1 MGHTIGTLIID
12 GLIILAIIFL
22 LLGFVL
28 PLFDGVFDGIFG
40 VFDSDIVD
48 VLFQFALLVGLFLAV
63 GLLLAVVLAF
73 STKR

>member
-22 LLGFVL
+22 LMGFVL
-28 PLFDGVFDGIFG
+28 PLFDGVFDGIFE

-48 VLFQFALLVGLFLAV
+48 VLFKFLLILGLFLAV
-63 GLLLAVVLAF
+63 GLLLAMVLAF
-73 STKR
+73 APKR